1 MTVIKSSVLQH
12 LWRTR
17 KLSPWD
23 HQLGTDQ
30 QLRTSSLQV
39 VEKRQNNSPN
49 TDQLHAWR
57 RESRF
62 SGPSSKEETR
72 EGEIC
77 HQEASC
83 LRFGGGVGSW
93 LAVLVISGPHPVAFP
108 FSTRK
113 LCYQQVFR
121 RLPRSQNWIM
131 RSVTCQST
139 SVVYCSVPVPL
150 IMPAWRCRCSSS
162 LGSLRLA
169 AVLCGSLA
177 FCSHCRDVLTRLVAV
192 RLRGFALS
200 ALPLLPG
207 VWFRRGCE

>member
-1 MTVIKSSVLQH
+1 MTVINSSVLQH

-83 LRFGGGVGSW
+83 LRFGGGFWSW

-139 SVVYCSVPVPL
+139 SVVYCSMPVPL
-150 IMPAWRCRCSSS
+150 IMPAWQCRWSSPEACSS
-162 LGSLRLA
+162 
-169 AVLCGSLA
+169 VVWICGFLLTLQRCPDSFGGCQA
-177 FCSHCRDVLTRLVAV
+177 PRFCSVCSASAPRSLV
-192 RLRGFALS
+192 
-200 ALPLLPG
+200 
-207 VWFRRGCE
+207 

>member
-1 MTVIKSSVLQH
+1 MTVINSSVLQN

-83 LRFGGGVGSW
+83 LHFGGGFWSW

-113 LCYQQVFR
+113 LCYQQVFW

-131 RSVTCQST
+131 QSVTCQST
-139 SVVYCSVPVPL
+139 SVVYCSMPVPL
-150 IMPAWRCRCSSS
+150 IMPAWQCRWSSPEACSS
-162 LGSLRLA
+162 
-169 AVLCGSLA
+169 VVWICGFLLTLQRCPDSFGGCQA
-177 FCSHCRDVLTRLVAV
+177 PRFCSVCSASAPRSLV
-192 RLRGFALS
+192 
-200 ALPLLPG
+200 
-207 VWFRRGCE
+207 